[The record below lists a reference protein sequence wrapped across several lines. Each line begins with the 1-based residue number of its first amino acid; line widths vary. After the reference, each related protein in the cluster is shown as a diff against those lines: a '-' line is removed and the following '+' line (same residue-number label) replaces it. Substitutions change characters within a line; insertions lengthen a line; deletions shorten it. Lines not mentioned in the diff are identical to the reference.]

1 MYYLTYRSQ
10 SLKELD
16 HSHVRKQLEK
26 IMTSE
31 TIPHAF
37 LFTGPKGTGKTSAAR
52 IVAKILNAKENLT
65 SVQTLEPK
73 LKHETL
79 IAIAKGTSPDVIEID
94 AASHRKI
101 DDVRQLISE
110 LKFAPLISKYKIY
123 IIDEV
128 HMLTKEAFNALLK
141 SLEEPPSTTIFI
153 LATTELDDLPKT
165 ITSRCVVVHFG
176 HADKRDLI
184 AMLKRIVKGEKL
196 SCPEEILSCI
206 ADCADGSFR
215 DAAKMLEMAVMQ
227 QAFSVEKLQEVLGRG
242 WSTDELLGILDTGT
256 LKETLTWI
264 EDAAAKNANFRL
276 LIESLLS
283 LLHTILIQRNGIDVE
298 LTKTYNFSIKDVA
311 VLIGLLQRAYQEMK
325 YSPIQSLPLE
335 LVVIEF
341 TDHKAKGV

>member
-26 IMTSE
+26 ILTSE

-73 LKHETL
+73 LKDETL

-141 SLEEPPSTTIFI
+141 MVM
-153 LATTELDDLPKT
+153 D
-165 ITSRCVVVHFG
+165 HF
-176 HADKRDLI
+176 
-184 AMLKRIVKGEKL
+184 AMLPRCLKWQLCSRHFLSKNYKRFW
-196 SCPEEILSCI
+196 EE
-206 ADCADGSFR
+206 DGAQTSF
-215 DAAKMLEMAVMQ
+215 L
-227 QAFSVEKLQEVLGRG
+227 VL
-242 WSTDELLGILDTGT
+242 
-256 LKETLTWI
+256 
-264 EDAAAKNANFRL
+264 
-276 LIESLLS
+276 
-283 LLHTILIQRNGIDVE
+283 
-298 LTKTYNFSIKDVA
+298 
-311 VLIGLLQRAYQEMK
+311 
-325 YSPIQSLPLE
+325 
-335 LVVIEF
+335 
-341 TDHKAKGV
+341 